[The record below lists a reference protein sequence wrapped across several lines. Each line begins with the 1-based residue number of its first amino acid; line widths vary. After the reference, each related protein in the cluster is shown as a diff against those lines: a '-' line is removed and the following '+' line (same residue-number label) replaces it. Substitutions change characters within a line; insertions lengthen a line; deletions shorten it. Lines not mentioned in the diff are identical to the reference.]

1 MNNIESLL
9 NRAYSD
15 NIHVIEDYNF
25 NNSKNIKGLYIDNTI
40 LLKDGLSNKEKN
52 CILAEELGH
61 HYTTNGNI
69 IDTKQIVNQK
79 AEQKAR
85 RWAYDDRIGLRGLI
99 KAYENNCKT
108 KFEIAELLDVTEEFL
123 DETLEYYSN
132 KYGSFIQV
140 DNYLISFIPNLNI
153 VRLLDE

>member
-9 NRAYSD
+9 DRAYSD

-40 LLKDGLSNKEKN
+40 LLKSGLSNKEKN

-69 IDTKQIVNQK
+69 IDTKQIANQK

-85 RWAYDDRIGLRGLI
+85 RWAYNDRIGLRGLI

-108 KFEIAELLDVTEEFL
+108 KFEIAELLEVTEEFL

-132 KYGSFIQV
+132 KYGPFIQV

-153 VRLLDE
+153 IRLLDE

>member
-9 NRAYSD
+9 DKAYSD
-15 NIHVIEDYNF
+15 NINVIEDYNF

-40 LLKDGLSNKEKN
+40 LLKNGLSNKEKN

-61 HYTTNGNI
+61 HYTTNGDI

-123 DETLEYYSN
+123 NDAIEAYSVI
-132 KYGSFIQV
+132 YGVSVQI
-140 DNYLISFIPNLNI
+140 DNYLINFIPNLNVI
-153 VRLLDE
+153 KILND

>member
-9 NRAYSD
+9 DRAYSD

-99 KAYENNCKT
+99 KTYENNCKT
-108 KFEIAELLDVTEEFL
+108 KFEIAELLEVTEEFL

-132 KYGSFIQV
+132 KYGPFIQV

-153 VRLLDE
+153 IRLLDE

>member
-9 NRAYSD
+9 DRAYSD

-69 IDTKQIVNQK
+69 IDTKQIVNHK

-99 KAYENNCKT
+99 KTYENNCKT
-108 KFEIAELLDVTEEFL
+108 KFEIAELLEVTEEFL

-132 KYGSFIQV
+132 KYGPFIQV

-153 VRLLDE
+153 IRLLDE

>member
-9 NRAYSD
+9 DRAYSD

-108 KFEIAELLDVTEEFL
+108 KFEIAELLEVTEEFL

-132 KYGSFIQV
+132 KYGPFIQV

-153 VRLLDE
+153 IRLLDE

>member
-9 NRAYSD
+9 DKAYSD
-15 NIHVIEDYNF
+15 NINVIEDYNF

-40 LLKDGLSNKEKN
+40 LLKNGLSNKEKN

-61 HYTTNGNI
+61 HYTTNGDI

-123 DETLEYYSN
+123 NDALEAYSVI
-132 KYGSFIQV
+132 YGVSVQI
-140 DNYLISFIPNLNI
+140 DNYLINFIPNLNVI
-153 VRLLDE
+153 KILND